1 MTMPTQ
7 MDGQM
12 VEMGMANKTSAM
24 APMAAFDYQKSVTT
38 MDGMNGAFYPEG
50 LSSVHRE
57 GTMGRMNQRSGSG
70 FYSEFETKESGG
82 GGEFYD
88 GMALPDHF
96 LRQYYSQVRIHFSI
110 STSCLQ

>member
-12 VEMGMANKTSAM
+12 VETGMANRTSAM
-24 APMAAFDYQKSVTT
+24 VPMAAFDYQKSVST
-38 MDGMNGAFYPEG
+38 MDGMNGAIYPEG

-70 FYSEFETKESGG
+70 FYSEFETRESGG

-88 GMALPDHF
+88 GMALPDNF
-96 LRQYYSQVRIHFSI
+96 LRQYYFQVRIHFSI